1 MKKFIG
7 NDKFFIDVKIINVK
21 SSTNIKIIQYRFNIK
36 RLKRIIKIEA
46 TIKQIYFLKNF
57 KTFKWFLKNYL
68 KLLSPINVVQHFFQL

>member
-46 TIKQIYFLKNF
+46 TIKQIYFLNIF